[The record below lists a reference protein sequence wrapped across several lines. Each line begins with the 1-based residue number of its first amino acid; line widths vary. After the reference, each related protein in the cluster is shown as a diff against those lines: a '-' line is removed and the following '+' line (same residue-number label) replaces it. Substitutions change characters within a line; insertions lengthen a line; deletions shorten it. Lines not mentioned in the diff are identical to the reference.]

1 MTVTIKIEGFGEIS
15 HRHYYP
21 ESELTIENEKSFFTE
36 VATKN
41 GAKTS
46 WFKKDPKLPTKEL
59 QSLFDKMQSS
69 ENEKIVLSKE
79 ESTLLNQCLLNNN
92 NINGI
97 SKITNDFNE
106 FAKPTHLQFDPYF
119 VLQFNN

>member
-36 VATKN
+36 LATKN

-46 WFKKDPKLPTKEL
+46 WFKKEPKLPTKEL
-59 QSLFDKMQSS
+59 QDLFDKIKNAKSG
-69 ENEKIVLSKE
+69 NIKLSKD
-79 ESTLLNQCLLNNN
+79 ESLLLNQCLLNDTNVVE
-92 NINGI
+92 I